1 MESKPLIIYYNDADG
16 NKQIRCKVPKWEFS
30 DKAMSVGEQ
39 YVSFSIDSEKPIQ
52 FAVGDYC
59 IYRGCYFY
67 LNVLPTT
74 EQKAEVGGTC
84 DALKYDSVRFDSDS
98 EKLGRVL
105 ILDITP
111 TTGDYVAA
119 KGTNYTGS
127 ASFQLACHETTVT
140 VNGVTRTLT
149 PVCYLANII
158 KANLDRAYPKDGW
171 QVHVNLTSTTTKYGK
186 TILATHTDDKVLS
199 FNGTTVASA
208 LAEVNNTFKL
218 DYFVKGRDIYIG
230 YTLSSITA
238 KDTSVKEDTS
248 SDEFFYF
255 GYGKG
260 YADKDHQGKAL
271 FDIKRNANSN
281 QQIITR
287 LRAMGSTRNM
297 PYRYYNKKYNLPQ
310 SLFPTNL
317 QLPDT
322 FETPSVKA
330 TNNTSRK
337 KLYPFLRDVKG
348 DTNDAYIDKNDDAEK
363 CVEGMRE
370 GRAMWDGSD
379 ANLEEI
385 YPTIKEGTYRDLR
398 AAEQKDSDG
407 YTEKSTTKTDG
418 NGKHSFLNYE
428 DNERVD
434 EVASVDTDAN
444 IGDGIDEDPA
454 ASARG
459 WIDIPQNQSGE
470 YIVNNSS
477 VGVKGLKT
485 RGSNGI
491 VWEGDLGTVDNQYAG
506 EYTLS
511 PNFANGFVIGAKLNS
526 PSKFLTSVKVW
537 YCLYVYAKGS
547 NESVESE
554 IYSYAGTSA
563 TLSADTDNYS
573 EIPILAI
580 PQGDGK
586 ITLKQTSSVRVRLV
600 VYTSYQGTTENTY
613 AANSTS
619 IAYYIGKTKN
629 SAYTATDFTA
639 QMRWSP
645 VDASTEHLN
654 KPFHIIIKDM
664 GFDLKA
670 QFNGKD
676 EPCVEMQDGY
686 CAGYKFKISDN
697 VQKVTYTKNGKSYI
711 GYKLS
716 LTRASD
722 SSTHTYFP
730 STRNKLIEGD
740 HYILT
745 GIQMPDVYVKMAETR
760 LLIAATQYL
769 ADNSETKY
777 TYEPSID
784 NIYLARNYDR
794 CKKDGDVTKSVYWN
808 LYAGMKFPFRGLP
821 ETGAKDET
829 LPFINITI
837 ESLTIKEEDGYTPKV
852 EMTLNDDIDQST
864 YQKITTAVNRIYDG
878 SLMNEFLNGVSGG
891 TSKSD
896 MIALIQEQGKQLFL
910 SKTSSDTAKGDK
922 YTFEHNVEVGGDS
935 VVEGNSKVAGNEI
948 VSGNAD
954 VSGNYTVDG
963 NIAAKGG
970 ITIGPDGSYSITKE
984 GIAKLAG
991 AVAEYLRS
999 SDFSKGTGVGF
1010 DGAGFGIT
1018 KDAAGKYTLEI
1029 DNLVARMKMIV
1040 ADLEV
1045 HEMSFIGG
1053 TVVMSSC
1060 GNRVAIV
1067 EALDGSGNVIA
1078 TANSDKPTLVIPD
1091 GKVADKFRCYFLAS
1105 DGDRQIKNEWTVGQL
1120 ARCKTNNIAKPG
1132 DYANY
1137 QNREYWRLVVAVSDA
1152 PVTKNGKSYHYID
1165 LSNSTSKSITLTE
1178 KSGTTHLV
1186 TLGGVCSTMTSLP
1199 YAGDNVIGF
1208 GHCWD
1213 AQRQNM
1219 AILSML
1225 EGGWV
1230 IYKGISAYD
1239 LPKANIVNKFGIDEA
1254 VITTDHLILRPY
1266 AAPSEMQT
1274 VAVVRGPYDDKANYG
1289 HNDIT
1294 TCDGQTWIGSG
1305 IEIGKTITGQK
1316 PSATS
1321 PYWSLAAAK
1330 GIQGIQ
1336 GPQGEK
1342 GDGYAI
1348 AFLLN
1353 GVPVDVINFDTIKGL
1368 EGTDV
1373 SLEADFFNNAIAVNV
1388 NKATITCY
1396 DKDGNV
1402 LGSPIETTNAENII
1416 VDAGNLYLSQNC
1428 QYITTMAYDADGK
1441 LLVSKSIGVV
1451 KNGVSVGVEK
1461 VTYKVINSVDANAP
1475 LNWDAQAEQTA
1486 YPTQKPDKGKYCY
1499 VMTIVTYSDG
1509 TSTNTVST
1517 SYTPMDGN
1525 DGTSVTITD
1534 RKVEY
1539 AGGDSGTTAPTTGWD
1554 TKVPSL
1560 EQGKYLWTR
1569 TTITYSDGTPVVSY
1583 SVGRIGK
1590 DGSKGGTTHILYAS
1604 TANPQSE
1611 NDVRT
1616 TVDDAH
1622 QYYGTYQDTELND
1635 KVSNYGK
1642 VTGWV
1647 LIKGAQGIPGNDGH
1661 TPVVK
1666 IGNNGNWTVDGV
1678 DSGVKAQGD
1687 AGHTPKVEII
1697 DGYWYIDGTKSI
1709 KAQGDAVTVKSVAYK
1724 VLNDQAAGATLDW
1737 SKATD
1742 YTTLPD
1748 VKPSKGKYCYIKT
1761 IVTYT
1766 DGKSTE
1772 TISSSYTPTD
1782 GIGVTTSTVVTYAR
1796 TSTNAQPSSFPLTSV
1811 PTDLSLG
1818 EYLWSKTVVTYQ
1830 GVNTETTTS
1839 IAVSR
1844 VGKDGAVG
1852 YSLHMLYSNVEK
1864 PTASFQI
1871 STFMQ
1876 PGYDYIYV
1884 YSDQSTSCNTSIGV
1898 NKTFKKIKGEP
1909 GVDGTQYKTVESY
1922 AYGDDNTTV
1931 PTTGWSDSISGGAQ
1945 GKYLWNKE
1953 VSQHKAATDADWVTD
1968 KTTTHC
1974 IGYIAKDGEPGA
1986 NFTGVLEYYKA
1997 TEKNEAPV
2005 IDSSWQSTPT
2015 AAGWSA
2021 AKPYLWNYEIVT
2033 RDKGANITTA
2043 VHLDS
2048 VWGTKGDKGDSYS
2061 IVFKLNDVR
2070 VDVLNFD
2077 DVTEMASASFQADF
2091 LNQGV
2096 AASVP
2101 HATMTCYDGEG
2112 NTLGSPIDVRESS
2125 NIVADGGNLYLSKN
2139 CKTITV
2145 QCFDA
2150 KEQLIVSASLGVMRN
2165 TITYSL
2171 TRMDDTVAVIKPS
2184 DTSTSATFRL
2194 HYLLHYTAAKLVGTV
2209 SHNATIASITASIE
2223 GKDIVTTV
2231 NGLEGTLSG
2240 DGKTDYTAQNSS
2252 SAPNTIP
2259 VSVKL
2264 SDGTILPDA
2273 VPVTI
2278 QGGVAIDI
2286 NNNINQLSS
2295 TVADNQQ
2302 KAMSTITQKAG
2313 EISAKVSSIE
2323 SGKVDTSLR
2332 TEADI
2337 DMTGT
2342 EWDANTFYPVAITL
2356 NKKGEASKVTK
2367 FQILVSH
2374 QLETDYRSGAGYGTH
2389 SLGFNMLLLW
2399 EVYASGWGARD
2410 PQRVVTDYQ
2419 KSWVKEGEKIAGS
2432 FGQFLPSSTEFV
2444 YLRGGAKWHI
2454 TVFGDT
2460 DIAIAAYNTSATLS
2474 ETGIDGVMV
2483 STTLAP
2489 LTADKLVEAQSDLL
2503 ATGIDIDTH
2512 TVKFTGSQFLWRNS
2526 SGANVAY
2533 IDDKGNACFN
2543 GYIYAQGGT
2552 FTGTVT
2558 ASTINGSTISGS
2570 TITSTSDNGKSTT
2583 TIAGGQITTNNLIA
2597 NGGSIGGFNI
2607 SQYQIGSDSIK
2618 NADNFAKQKE
2628 MSLYRDY
2635 IYFNSPQRRALLGCL
2650 MSSGQQMMES
2660 LQTYSYNTVA
2670 DYGIVASIRNY
2681 ANLGFGSNAV
2691 ALHLNGCIEGLAV
2704 QTEEASKDC
2713 TIGKYTGSFLINGA
2727 GTKYYLPDME
2737 PWDEGHEIKI
2747 KRLVANPDGVKP
2759 QDDWTVILNA
2769 GKYNEYKNT
2778 IYLGAEATNPV
2789 SASSK
2794 DVGYSAADYEKVT
2807 WTVVEKDGMK
2817 LFHHEWQTC
2826 MSVDAGLVQTDLGI
2840 QSPGDAMTF
2849 IFHGSLT
2856 TTKYANC
2863 KGCWVQYKHPRDW

>member
-74 EQKAEVGGTC
+74 EQKAEVGGTG
-84 DALKYDSVRFDSDS
+84 DAFKYDSVRFDSDS

-485 RGSNGI
+485 LGSNGI

-506 EYTLS
+506 DYTLS

-600 VYTSYQGTTENTY
+600 VYTSYKGTTENTY

-645 VDASTEHLN
+645 VDASTEYLN

-829 LPFINITI
+829 LPFISITI

-935 VVEGNSKVAGNEI
+935 VVEGNSKVAGNESI
-948 VSGNAD
+948 SGN
-954 VSGNYTVDG
+954 STVDG

-991 AVAEYLRS
+991 AVVDYLRS
-999 SDFSKGTGVGF
+999 PDFSKGTGVGF

-1029 DNLVARMKMIV
+1029 DNLIARMKMIV
-1040 ADLEV
+1040 AELEV

-1060 GNRVAIV
+1060 GNRMSVI

-1120 ARCKTNNIAKPG
+1120 AKAETNNIAAPG
-1132 DYANY
+1132 NYKDY
-1137 QNREYWRLVVAVSDA
+1137 QNRAYWRLVVGVSSA
-1152 PVTKNGKSYHYID
+1152 PVSKEGKMYHYID
-1165 LSNSTSKSITLTE
+1165 LSNSTSKDIVLTGADG
-1178 KSGTTHLV
+1178 KTRHV
-1186 TLGGVCSTMTSLP
+1186 TLGGVSETLNSLP
-1199 YAGDNVIGF
+1199 FAGDNVIGM
-1208 GHCWD
+1208 GHC
-1213 AQRQNM
+1213 
-1219 AILSML
+1219 L
-1225 EGGWV
+1225 
-1230 IYKGISAYD
+1230 
-1239 LPKANIVNKFGIDEA
+1239 
-1254 VITTDHLILRPY
+1254 
-1266 AAPSEMQT
+1266 
-1274 VAVVRGPYDDKANYG
+1274 DDSRKM
-1289 HNDIT
+1289 
-1294 TCDGQTWIGSG
+1294 
-1305 IEIGKTITGQK
+1305 
-1316 PSATS
+1316 S
-1321 PYWSLAAAK
+1321 PFSRW
-1330 GIQGIQ
+1330 
-1336 GPQGEK
+1336 
-1342 GDGYAI
+1342 
-1348 AFLLN
+1348 
-1353 GVPVDVINFDTIKGL
+1353 TR
-1368 EGTDV
+1368 
-1373 SLEADFFNNAIAVNV
+1373 
-1388 NKATITCY
+1388 
-1396 DKDGNV
+1396 
-1402 LGSPIETTNAENII
+1402 
-1416 VDAGNLYLSQNC
+1416 
-1428 QYITTMAYDADGK
+1428 
-1441 LLVSKSIGVV
+1441 
-1451 KNGVSVGVEK
+1451 
-1461 VTYKVINSVDANAP
+1461 
-1475 LNWDAQAEQTA
+1475 
-1486 YPTQKPDKGKYCY
+1486 
-1499 VMTIVTYSDG
+1499 SDG
-1509 TSTNTVST
+1509 SC
-1517 SYTPMDGN
+1517 
-1525 DGTSVTITD
+1525 
-1534 RKVEY
+1534 
-1539 AGGDSGTTAPTTGWD
+1539 
-1554 TKVPSL
+1554 
-1560 EQGKYLWTR
+1560 TR
-1569 TTITYSDGTPVVSY
+1569 
-1583 SVGRIGK
+1583 
-1590 DGSKGGTTHILYAS
+1590 A
-1604 TANPQSE
+1604 
-1611 NDVRT
+1611 
-1616 TVDDAH
+1616 
-1622 QYYGTYQDTELND
+1622 
-1635 KVSNYGK
+1635 
-1642 VTGWV
+1642 
-1647 LIKGAQGIPGNDGH
+1647 
-1661 TPVVK
+1661 
-1666 IGNNGNWTVDGV
+1666 
-1678 DSGVKAQGD
+1678 
-1687 AGHTPKVEII
+1687 
-1697 DGYWYIDGTKSI
+1697 
-1709 KAQGDAVTVKSVAYK
+1709 
-1724 VLNDQAAGATLDW
+1724 
-1737 SKATD
+1737 
-1742 YTTLPD
+1742 
-1748 VKPSKGKYCYIKT
+1748 
-1761 IVTYT
+1761 
-1766 DGKSTE
+1766 
-1772 TISSSYTPTD
+1772 
-1782 GIGVTTSTVVTYAR
+1782 
-1796 TSTNAQPSSFPLTSV
+1796 
-1811 PTDLSLG
+1811 
-1818 EYLWSKTVVTYQ
+1818 
-1830 GVNTETTTS
+1830 
-1839 IAVSR
+1839 
-1844 VGKDGAVG
+1844 
-1852 YSLHMLYSNVEK
+1852 
-1864 PTASFQI
+1864 
-1871 STFMQ
+1871 
-1876 PGYDYIYV
+1876 
-1884 YSDQSTSCNTSIGV
+1884 
-1898 NKTFKKIKGEP
+1898 
-1909 GVDGTQYKTVESY
+1909 
-1922 AYGDDNTTV
+1922 
-1931 PTTGWSDSISGGAQ
+1931 
-1945 GKYLWNKE
+1945 
-1953 VSQHKAATDADWVTD
+1953 
-1968 KTTTHC
+1968 
-1974 IGYIAKDGEPGA
+1974 
-1986 NFTGVLEYYKA
+1986 
-1997 TEKNEAPV
+1997 
-2005 IDSSWQSTPT
+2005 
-2015 AAGWSA
+2015 
-2021 AKPYLWNYEIVT
+2021 
-2033 RDKGANITTA
+2033 
-2043 VHLDS
+2043 
-2048 VWGTKGDKGDSYS
+2048 
-2061 IVFKLNDVR
+2061 
-2070 VDVLNFD
+2070 
-2077 DVTEMASASFQADF
+2077 
-2091 LNQGV
+2091 
-2096 AASVP
+2096 
-2101 HATMTCYDGEG
+2101 
-2112 NTLGSPIDVRESS
+2112 
-2125 NIVADGGNLYLSKN
+2125 
-2139 CKTITV
+2139 
-2145 QCFDA
+2145 
-2150 KEQLIVSASLGVMRN
+2150 
-2165 TITYSL
+2165 
-2171 TRMDDTVAVIKPS
+2171 
-2184 DTSTSATFRL
+2184 
-2194 HYLLHYTAAKLVGTV
+2194 
-2209 SHNATIASITASIE
+2209 
-2223 GKDIVTTV
+2223 
-2231 NGLEGTLSG
+2231 
-2240 DGKTDYTAQNSS
+2240 
-2252 SAPNTIP
+2252 
-2259 VSVKL
+2259 
-2264 SDGTILPDA
+2264 
-2273 VPVTI
+2273 
-2278 QGGVAIDI
+2278 
-2286 NNNINQLSS
+2286 
-2295 TVADNQQ
+2295 
-2302 KAMSTITQKAG
+2302 
-2313 EISAKVSSIE
+2313 
-2323 SGKVDTSLR
+2323 
-2332 TEADI
+2332 
-2337 DMTGT
+2337 
-2342 EWDANTFYPVAITL
+2342 
-2356 NKKGEASKVTK
+2356 
-2367 FQILVSH
+2367 
-2374 QLETDYRSGAGYGTH
+2374 
-2389 SLGFNMLLLW
+2389 
-2399 EVYASGWGARD
+2399 
-2410 PQRVVTDYQ
+2410 
-2419 KSWVKEGEKIAGS
+2419 
-2432 FGQFLPSSTEFV
+2432 
-2444 YLRGGAKWHI
+2444 
-2454 TVFGDT
+2454 
-2460 DIAIAAYNTSATLS
+2460 
-2474 ETGIDGVMV
+2474 
-2483 STTLAP
+2483 
-2489 LTADKLVEAQSDLL
+2489 
-2503 ATGIDIDTH
+2503 
-2512 TVKFTGSQFLWRNS
+2512 
-2526 SGANVAY
+2526 
-2533 IDDKGNACFN
+2533 
-2543 GYIYAQGGT
+2543 
-2552 FTGTVT
+2552 
-2558 ASTINGSTISGS
+2558 
-2570 TITSTSDNGKSTT
+2570 STT
-2583 TIAGGQITTNNLIA
+2583 TTFQKRILSISSASTRPSLPPTTL
-2597 NGGSIGGFNI
+2597 
-2607 SQYQIGSDSIK
+2607 
-2618 NADNFAKQKE
+2618 
-2628 MSLYRDY
+2628 
-2635 IYFNSPQRRALLGCL
+2635 
-2650 MSSGQQMMES
+2650 SSGLMP
-2660 LQTYSYNTVA
+2660 
-2670 DYGIVASIRNY
+2670 
-2681 ANLGFGSNAV
+2681 
-2691 ALHLNGCIEGLAV
+2691 
-2704 QTEEASKDC
+2704 
-2713 TIGKYTGSFLINGA
+2713 
-2727 GTKYYLPDME
+2727 LPRRRK
-2737 PWDEGHEIKI
+2737 PW
-2747 KRLVANPDGVKP
+2747 
-2759 QDDWTVILNA
+2759 Q
-2769 GKYNEYKNT
+2769 
-2778 IYLGAEATNPV
+2778 
-2789 SASSK
+2789 
-2794 DVGYSAADYEKVT
+2794 
-2807 WTVVEKDGMK
+2807 
-2817 LFHHEWQTC
+2817 
-2826 MSVDAGLVQTDLGI
+2826 
-2840 QSPGDAMTF
+2840 
-2849 IFHGSLT
+2849 
-2856 TTKYANC
+2856 
-2863 KGCWVQYKHPRDW
+2863 